1 MKIVV
6 QRVKSAKVSVGGKTT
21 SEIGAGFL
29 ILVGVGKEDREE
41 DLKYLSKKLT
51 ALRIFEDDKG
61 KMNLDIK
68 KARGSILSV
77 PQFTLYADTRK
88 GNRPGFEMSAE
99 PQSAKKLWEDFN
111 SMLESCGADVKEGIF
126 GARMEV
132 ELINDGPVTI
142 LLDSKGRYV

>member
-68 KARGSILSV
+68 EARGSILSV

-99 PQSAKKLWEDFN
+99 PQSAKNYGKILTVC
-111 SMLESCGADVKEGIF
+111 SKAA
-126 GARMEV
+126 ARMLKRAYSE
-132 ELINDGPVTI
+132 PAW
-142 LLDSKGRYV
+142 K